1 MSIFDTVS
9 VLGVVSRPL
18 LYLYTVVSDIFDAC
32 HLGGVWEVSVLVVM
46 VVRFVL
52 KPIVGNISVGIGSD
66 TVSTSRRSF
75 KNDVYNT
82 VRKTSGAR

>member
-1 MSIFDTVS
+1 MSTDDIVS

-32 HLGGVWEVSVLVVM
+32 HLGGVWEVAVLVVL

-52 KPIVGNISVGIGSD
+52 MPIVGNTKVGVGSD
-66 TVSTSRRSF
+66 S
-75 KNDVYNT
+75 
-82 VRKTSGAR
+82 VRKRRDD